1 MRKQDPH
8 ENEPYQIDP
17 IHHRHLTEVDC
28 SPLRIIY
35 IGNVILAKTLATVT
49 DIDNKVTEY
58 VLNLATLGDAT
69 RNTNIPICFVQPKVA
84 KASTMVTVTCCCH
97 WHYRGCYRSKIC
109 QCKHSLTTNISS
121 SKAC

>member
-1 MRKQDPH
+1 MKMNLIKQ
-8 ENEPYQIDP
+8 ICDP

-35 IGNVILAKTLATVT
+35 IGDDILAKTLATVT
-49 DIDNKVTEY
+49 DIDNVTEY

-84 KASTMVTVTCCCH
+84 KASTMVCVAC
-97 WHYRGCYRSKIC
+97 RSLWRYHDKLR
-109 QCKHSLTTNISS
+109 QCKHGFNV
-121 SKAC
+121 